1 MVITGTRTEKVISE
15 APVMTRVVS
24 AEELQRNDYE
34 SMMDVLE
41 YNIPGLRFNV
51 DPRGNNIQ
59 IQGLENSYILILVD
73 GERLSQTPGGP
84 IDFDRLSTSNI
95 KRIEILKGAASALYG
110 SSAMGMVVNIRKVH
124 PKCSLDG
131 WGKARYFKFN
141 DLEWVVGLG
150 LV

>member
-41 YNIPGLRFNV
+41 YNIPGSVLTWTLAVIISRFRDWKIVTSLSWLMGRGYLRL
-51 DPRGNNIQ
+51 R
-59 IQGLENSYILILVD
+59 
-73 GERLSQTPGGP
+73 GP

-110 SSAMGMVVNIRKVH
+110 QV
-124 PKCSLDG
+124 P
-131 WGKARYFKFN
+131 
-141 DLEWVVGLG
+141 WVWL
-150 LV
+150 